1 MKRSGEQSHAVLIEI
16 NSEFSS
22 RPSHFQAKTYPYI
35 FTSNKN
41 SQKQNH
47 EDFFIQ
53 LLYVWLH
60 LRTFWPYIYTRNS

>member
-41 SQKQNH
+41 
-47 EDFFIQ
+47 
-53 LLYVWLH
+53 
-60 LRTFWPYIYTRNS
+60 